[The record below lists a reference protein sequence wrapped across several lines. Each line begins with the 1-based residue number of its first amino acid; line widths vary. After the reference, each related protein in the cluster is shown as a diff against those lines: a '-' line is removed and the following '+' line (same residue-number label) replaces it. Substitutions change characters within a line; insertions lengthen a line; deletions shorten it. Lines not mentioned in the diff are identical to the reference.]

1 MSVSTKSIFKINKL
15 KIKNNFLIPKKEERD
30 ISSEKPRNHICL
42 KNSFYKLDNNKKNNN
57 DLSILNFILYNF
69 TKKGSAKTAISDSIP
84 AKLDYNLCM
93 INKYDENLNT
103 SLSFIS
109 EFDLEKDEN
118 EQDDSF
124 NSSDND
130 DDNSLE
136 QIEIKTKSS
145 KRISENIC
153 NVEIE
158 LEFEKD
164 WNDIKELIMN
174 KKSSQ

>member
-1 MSVSTKSIFKINKL
+1 
-15 KIKNNFLIPKKEERD
+15 
-30 ISSEKPRNHICL
+30 
-42 KNSFYKLDNNKKNNN
+42 
-57 DLSILNFILYNF
+57 
-69 TKKGSAKTAISDSIP
+69 
-84 AKLDYNLCM
+84 M
-93 INKYDENLNT
+93 INKYDENLNA

-118 EQDDSF
+118 EQDDSL

-164 WNDIKELIMN
+164 WNDIKELILN
-174 KKSSQ
+174 KIGQQTCI